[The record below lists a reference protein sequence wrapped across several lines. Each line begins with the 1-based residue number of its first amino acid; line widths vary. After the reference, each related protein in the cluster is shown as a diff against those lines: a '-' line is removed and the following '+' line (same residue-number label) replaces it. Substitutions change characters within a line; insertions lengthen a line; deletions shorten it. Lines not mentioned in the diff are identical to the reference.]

1 MFDLLVKVGKYLGQV
16 AKLMIGMFDYDNYVE
31 YMWVN
36 YFD

>member
-16 AKLMIGMFDYDNYVE
+16 VKLMIGMSDYDNYVE

-36 YFD
+36 YLD